1 MGENMPECVGGTNNG
16 SIANPWGAA
25 PYCYDQIYNLA
36 ATIVKKQQD
45 QQFNAYQNH
54 VQKYALEQL
63 AKQNNAPPG
72 FGNSVLIPPPPPTLM
87 DMEVPPPPAWS
98 SPSNNQ
104 KQFGGIRFNL
114 NQKRL
119 QSSPLTNNGM
129 GNNMHQQQPPQQQQ
143 QMNNGNN
150 SKKKRKKKNKQNQQ
164 QQQQQPMP
172 HNQQQQQQQQKNG
185 PMMGSPNFLDT
196 SIPPPHLSLSP
207 QMTPDLSKP
216 PPNAMCP
223 NPFSTKP
230 SAQNHMQHL
239 PQTPPPPPPPIIS
252 NSSPNKSASTPV
264 ISKLNPYN
272 NPTDAWP
279 ESLNRYVERCYAKC
293 KTDFDK
299 DQIQICLKGRITQAA
314 NRGELWTKDWDKE
327 PVPSVHSERNNVIPK
342 QPNHGVPGQLAS
354 FQNKS
359 SGSSNASS
367 KKGLSQSLGS
377 RLGSRGSKQRLSR
390 SRSRS
395 RSRSPYTPSSSR
407 KRRSSTS
414 SSDSQ
419 QHRSPPRKSSRRS
432 SSSISSDDFK
442 SFVKPTNKK
451 LGSRLGPSNS
461 SVNAQMSKNKK
472 NKNNNKKENNK
483 KFGTLCGDIVSDAE
497 RLQQRAARFVDKK
510 MPSTYNMPSNN
521 NSKKKKHLP
530 IQSRLYIDDNAD
542 NNFDLIDFHIVGTC
556 RDIEKSFLRLTKAPE
571 AHEVRPEE
579 VLVFSLA
586 NAKSKWTE
594 KHDYF
599 YACDQLKSIR
609 QDLTVQGI
617 RNEFTI
623 QVYETH
629 ARIAMEKGD
638 HEEFNQC
645 QTQLKML
652 YADLDGQNRL
662 EFTAYRILY
671 YIFTK
676 NTLDLTT
683 IIKSLT
689 ARDRDDECIAYAL
702 KLRSAWA
709 LGNYCKF
716 FNLYKSAPKSA
727 RHLINWF
734 IDRERKVAL
743 KNIIKAYRP
752 NYPVESVTK
761 TLAFESSEKCVEWMT
776 PFSVAFTDNTSSLID
791 CKTSATVAI
800 PLIV

>member
-1 MGENMPECVGGTNNG
+1 MGENMPDCVAGANNG
-16 SIANPWGAA
+16 SIPNPWGGA
-25 PYCYDQIYNLA
+25 PYSYDQIYNLA

-54 VQKYALEQL
+54 VHAYALEQL
-63 AKQNNAPPG
+63 TKQNNAPPG

-87 DMEVPPPPAWS
+87 EVDVPPPPAWS
-98 SPSNNQ
+98 SPTNNQ

-129 GNNMHQQQPPQQQQ
+129 GNNMLQQQQQQQQSQQQQQQ
-143 QMNNGNN
+143 QMNNGN
-150 SKKKRKKKNKQNQQ
+150 SKKKRKKKNKQNQL
-164 QQQQQPMP
+164 QQQPMQNNQHQP
-172 HNQQQQQQQQKNG
+172 NNHHQQQQTG
-185 PMMGSPNFLDT
+185 SMSSPNFLDT
-196 SIPPPHLSLSP
+196 SIPPPRLSLSP
-207 QMTPDLSKP
+207 QITPDLSKP
-216 PPNAMCP
+216 PPAVSS

-230 SAQNHMQHL
+230 SLQHHMQNL
-239 PQTPPPPPPPIIS
+239 PQTPPPPPPPPMISS
-252 NSSPNKSASTPV
+252 NSSPSLNKSASSPV
-264 ISKLNPYN
+264 IKKLNPYN

-327 PVPSVHSERNNVIPK
+327 SVPSVHSERNNSVIIPK
-342 QPNHGVPGQLAS
+342 QPNHGVPGQLAN

-359 SGSSNASS
+359 GGSSSAA
-367 KKGLSQSLGS
+367 KKGISQSLGS
-377 RLGSRGSKQRLSR
+377 RLGGRGSKQRG

-395 RSRSPYTPSSSR
+395 RSRSPYTSSSR

-419 QHRSPPRKSSRRS
+419 QHRSPPRKTTRRS

-451 LGSRLGPSNS
+451 LGSRLGPTNASA
-461 SVNAQMSKNKK
+461 NAQMSKKK
-472 NKNNNKKENNK
+472 NKNKKEPNKKP
-483 KFGTLCGDIVSDAE
+483 FGTLCGDIVSDAE
-497 RLQQRAARFVDKK
+497 RLQQRAARFTDKK
-510 MPSTYNMPSNN
+510 MPSPYNMSSNN
-521 NSKKKKHLP
+521 GKKKKHIP

-586 NAKSKWTE
+586 NAKTKWTE

-609 QDLTVQGI
+609 QDLTV
-617 RNEFTI
+617 
-623 QVYETH
+623 
-629 ARIAMEKGD
+629 
-638 HEEFNQC
+638 
-645 QTQLKML
+645 
-652 YADLDGQNRL
+652 
-662 EFTAYRILY
+662 
-671 YIFTK
+671 
-676 NTLDLTT
+676 
-683 IIKSLT
+683 S
-689 ARDRDDECIAYAL
+689 
-702 KLRSAWA
+702 
-709 LGNYCKF
+709 
-716 FNLYKSAPKSA
+716 
-727 RHLINWF
+727 
-734 IDRERKVAL
+734 
-743 KNIIKAYRP
+743 
-752 NYPVESVTK
+752 
-761 TLAFESSEKCVEWMT
+761 
-776 PFSVAFTDNTSSLID
+776 
-791 CKTSATVAI
+791 
-800 PLIV
+800 